1 MRQSLKFW
9 IRFRRDV
16 TIERGMSHAVH
27 REVHPPTGVDH
38 AVSAYFTRP
47 VGDGGDPNLIVVSA
61 NRVTVYAVRREGRK
75 DADDGAKDEETLEV
89 VTEFDAQGAIGS
101 IAVLRRRF
109 GAPRNQRDALLV
121 AIREQKLSVVEYDPS
136 TGDVCVSSMH
146 SFESAIG
153 CNPVPST
160 LRMSREAP
168 LVVADPEGRCAAIV
182 LREDG
187 VAGRVRVLPS
197 VDGGLGLVAND
208 EEGRVRGPA
217 ASVVESFSVKT
228 PGVGVWNIRE
238 VFFFEG

>member
-1 MRQSLKFW
+1 
-9 IRFRRDV
+9 
-16 TIERGMSHAVH
+16 MSHAVH

-61 NRVTVYAVRREGRK
+61 NRVTVYAVRR
-75 DADDGAKDEETLEV
+75 ADDGTNDEETLEV

-168 LVVADPEGRCAAIV
+168 LVVADPEGRCAAMV
-182 LREDG
+182 
-187 VAGRVRVLPS
+187 
-197 VDGGLGLVAND
+197 
-208 EEGRVRGPA
+208 
-217 ASVVESFSVKT
+217 
-228 PGVGVWNIRE
+228 
-238 VFFFEG
+238 